1 MAPRPKVLKLVNPN
15 KPIANRSMTDTDKRL
30 YERMMAGALGVLK
43 TAQEAAQQTQ
53 QVVAEH
59 LLVQAGLSA
68 DEGWRLNVD
77 RMRWEKYPVSVE

>member
-1 MAPRPKVLKLVNPN
+1 
-15 KPIANRSMTDTDKRL
+15 MTDTDKRL